1 MSFTPISASAYK
13 FKTFGDDDVFI
24 GDSADSEF
32 HPKFSLTRWNNEC
45 VLKSLFDDSKIPKTQ
60 KSVKLE
66 NNQVIWD
73 SPTFAFKFYPVQP
86 KLVDGIVQNEL
97 GGLELEIILKT
108 KPDTNKFS
116 IQIETQNLE
125 FIYQPPLTEWEK
137 TNGFIRPE
145 NVVGSYAVYHKTKN
159 GVYINKTE
167 ADKYKCGK
175 AFHIYRPKLID
186 AKGNT
191 AWADLDI
198 SNNVLTIILPQ
209 AFLNVAVY
217 PVVVDPNFGYE
228 TAGASNWMT
237 ANRISATRFASGG
250 TGTGSS
256 ITVYLQNSGGSG
268 KKIKC
273 ALYDGNNLVTNG
285 TTEEF
290 NIPDPYAAQWKTLN
304 FPTSP
309 TIANQDYKICAWQHI
324 GAYLF
329 YDSSGVNQWSYQD
342 ITYDGWPNPA
352 NFSTEYAYKFSIYCT
367 YTSGAVL
374 KEVLDTVSL
383 SDSLLRD
390 KTFSVSDSI
399 GLTDVPLKNWTLQ
412 INDAVNLLETVLCG
426 RLLQVLDLL
435 GLGDAVSIDK
445 ALLLVDQ
452 IQLSDN
458 AYVDKVLAVSDGIA
472 LVEVVEKG
480 VTGAVRTKI
489 FLVLGDVAIQLTGG

>member
-24 GDSADSEF
+24 GDTADSEF

-45 VLKSLFDDSKIPKTQ
+45 VLKSLFDDSKIPKTK
-60 KSVKLE
+60 KSVKFE

-73 SPTFAFKFYPVQP
+73 SPDFTFKFYPVQP
-86 KLVDGIVQNEL
+86 KVVDGIVQNEL

-108 KPDTNKFS
+108 KPNTNKFS
-116 IQIETQNLE
+116 VQIETQNLE

-137 TNGFIRPE
+137 ANGFIRPE

-217 PVVVDPNFGYE
+217 PVVVDPTFGYE
-228 TAGASNWMT
+228 TKGASSWSNI
-237 ANRISATRFASGG
+237 NRISATRFASGG
-250 TGTGSS
+250 TGTGVSMTAY
-256 ITVYLQNSGGSG
+256 IYAPYASGY
-268 KKIKC
+268 KTKF
-273 ALYDGNNLVTNG
+273 ALYDGNNLVSA
-285 TTEEF
+285 TEEWYKDYEGSF
-290 NIPDPYAAQWKTLN
+290 DDWKTLN

-309 TIANQDYKICAWQHI
+309 TIANQDYKLCLWQNQY
-324 GAYLF
+324 GNFY
-329 YDSSGVNQWSYQD
+329 YDSSSVNQWSYQD

-374 KEVLDTVSL
+374 KEVSDTVSL

-412 INDAVNLLETVLCG
+412 INDAVDLLETVLCG

-445 ALLLVDQ
+445 ALLLTDL